1 MQPEACF
8 PQPVVSPQKIKE
20 MAYQKLQ
27 AGRAWSV
34 NASDN
39 TDIPD
44 IGTAGPTGTTTSG
57 SATQLIDTAATF
69 LTSGVKLNMIVVNT
83 TDGTQTTVTGIDND
97 TTLTVAN
104 NIFAVTAKAYVIYG
118 GHQEGA
124 VLYIGTAGN
133 LKVTT
138 VAGDAVTFI
147 GINTGAFF
155 PVQVAKVW
163 ATGTTA
169 SNIIALW

>member
-1 MQPEACF
+1 
-8 PQPVVSPQKIKE
+8 

-34 NASDN
+34 NTSDN

-57 SATQLIDTAATF
+57 SATQLIDNTATF
-69 LTSGVKLNMIVVNT
+69 LTSGVKLGMIVVNT
-83 TDGTQTTVTGIDND
+83 TDGTQTTVIGIEND

-104 NIFAVTAKAYVIYG
+104 NIFAVTAKAYEIYG
-118 GHQEGA
+118 GVQEGA
-124 VLYIGTAGN
+124 VLYIGTAGD
-133 LKVTT
+133 LKVET
-138 VAGDAVTFI
+138 VAGDEVTFV

-155 PVQVAKVW
+155 PVHVKKVF
-163 ATGTTA
+163 ATGTSA

>member
-1 MQPEACF
+1 
-8 PQPVVSPQKIKE
+8 

-118 GHQEGA
+118 GEQEGA

-147 GINTGAFF
+147 GIHTGAFF

>member
-1 MQPEACF
+1 
-8 PQPVVSPQKIKE
+8 

-34 NASDN
+34 NTSDN

-57 SATQLIDTAATF
+57 SATQLIDSNATF
-69 LTSGVKLNMIVVNT
+69 LTSGVQLNMIIVNT
-83 TDGTQTTVTGIDND
+83 TDNTQAVVIGIEND
-97 TTLTVAN
+97 TTLTVSA
-104 NIFAVTAKAYVIYG
+104 NIFAASGKAYEIYG

-138 VAGDAVTFI
+138 VAGDEVTFQ

-155 PVQVAKVW
+155 PVHVK
-163 ATGTTA
+163 
-169 SNIIALW
+169 

>member
-1 MQPEACF
+1 
-8 PQPVVSPQKIKE
+8 

-34 NASDN
+34 NTSDN

-57 SATQLIDTAATF
+57 SATQLIDSNAKF
-69 LTSGVKLNMIVVNT
+69 LTSGVHLNMIIVNT
-83 TDGTQTTVTGIDND
+83 TDNTQAVVIGIENG
-97 TTLTVAN
+97 TTLTVSA
-104 NIFAVTAKAYVIYG
+104 NIFAASGKAYEIYG
-118 GHQEGA
+118 GDQEGA

-138 VAGDAVTFI
+138 VAGDEVTFQ

-155 PVQVAKVW
+155 PVHVKKVW
-163 ATGTTA
+163 ATGTSA

>member
-1 MQPEACF
+1 
-8 PQPVVSPQKIKE
+8 

-34 NASDN
+34 NTSDN
-39 TDIPD
+39 TYIPD

-97 TTLTVAN
+97 TTLTVAD

-118 GHQEGA
+118 GEQEGA

>member
-1 MQPEACF
+1 
-8 PQPVVSPQKIKE
+8 

-34 NASDN
+34 NTSDN

-83 TDGTQTTVTGIDND
+83 TDGTQTTVTGIIND

-104 NIFAVTAKAYVIYG
+104 NIFAVT
-118 GHQEGA
+118 
-124 VLYIGTAGN
+124 
-133 LKVTT
+133 
-138 VAGDAVTFI
+138 
-147 GINTGAFF
+147 
-155 PVQVAKVW
+155 
-163 ATGTTA
+163 
-169 SNIIALW
+169 

>member
-1 MQPEACF
+1 
-8 PQPVVSPQKIKE
+8 

-34 NASDN
+34 NKSDN

-57 SATQLIDTAATF
+57 STTQLIDTNATF
-69 LTSGVKLNMIVVNT
+69 LTSGVKLNMIIVNT
-83 TDGTQTTVTGIDND
+83 TDNTQAVVIGIEDDN
-97 TTLTVAN
+97 TLTVSA
-104 NIFAVTAKAYVIYG
+104 NIFAASGKAYEIYG

-138 VAGDAVTFI
+138 VAGDEVTFQ

-155 PVQVAKVW
+155 PVHVKKVW
-163 ATGTTA
+163 ATGTSA

>member
-1 MQPEACF
+1 
-8 PQPVVSPQKIKE
+8 

-34 NASDN
+34 NNSDN

-57 SATQLIDTAATF
+57 SATQLIDSNATF
-69 LTSGVKLNMIVVNT
+69 LTSGVHLNMIIVNT
-83 TDGTQTTVTGIDND
+83 TDNTQAVVIGIEDDN
-97 TTLTVAN
+97 TLTVSA
-104 NIFAVTAKAYVIYG
+104 NIFAASGKAYEIYG

-138 VAGDAVTFI
+138 VAGDEVTFQ

-155 PVQVAKVW
+155 PVHVKKVW
-163 ATGTTA
+163 ATGTSA

>member
-1 MQPEACF
+1 
-8 PQPVVSPQKIKE
+8 

-34 NASDN
+34 NTSDN

-69 LTSGVKLNMIVVNT
+69 LTSGVKLGMIIVNT
-83 TDGTQTTVTGIDND
+83 TDGTQTVVEGVIND
-97 TTLTVAN
+97 TTLTVAE

-118 GHQEGA
+118 GEQEGA
-124 VLYIGTAGN
+124 VLYIGTAGA

-138 VAGDAVTFI
+138 IAGDAVTFI